1 MTTTTGTNSYYL
13 SHPTSL
19 PNAICLGS
27 GRFLRSV
34 LVPALNAGGFRTT
47 ILQTRG
53 TSFLEYLENRC
64 NDEETSWNYEVDTVE
79 ADGSVQT
86 EFVSCCGAGSMG
98 TVEHKDAALRWLVEQ
113 RNNPIRVIGVGVTE
127 AGLASGSKSMKDL
140 VDLLGVCFRVDPSGA
155 VSVINTDNVP
165 LNGDVISSI
174 VHELLL
180 TGELETEFVEFVQS
194 HVTFHNS
201 MVDRITSQRE
211 GSNGLVPRC
220 EPVPAKALV
229 IEDLHGVLP
238 KEFHELKKYGVVV
251 RSSSGQLSVDIALKL
266 RVANGTHTAIAH
278 VMALNGL
285 LMTDALS
292 ESVEENKH
300 SGILMRYLDSIFK
313 GQILVAAKSCFGDDV
328 DADAVYQDW
337 RKRLTHPYF
346 GLSTFFITQN
356 GAAKGGIRISPTVKD
371 LIKSK
376 KVCKTFV
383 CVFVSNFV
391 SNLMG

>member
-1 MTTTTGTNSYYL
+1 
-13 SHPTSL
+13 
-19 PNAICLGS
+19 
-27 GRFLRSV
+27 
-34 LVPALNAGGFRTT
+34 LNAGGFRTT

-53 TSFLEYLENRC
+53 TSFLKYLENRC

-79 ADGSVQT
+79 ADGSVLT
-86 EFVSCCGAGSMG
+86 EFLSCCGAGSMG
-98 TVEHKDAALRWLVEQ
+98 TVEYKDAALTWLAEQ

-140 VDLLGVCFRVDPSGA
+140 VDLLGVCFRVDPNGT
-155 VSVINTDNVP
+155 VSVINTDNVR

-174 VHELLL
+174 VHELLIAE
-180 TGELETEFVEFVQS
+180 ELETEFVEFVKC

-220 EPVPAKALV
+220 EPVPAKAIV

-313 GQILVAAKSCFGDDV
+313 DQILVAAQSCFGDDV

-376 KVCKTFV
+376 KVCKTFFMRFRHYLQLKFNGLIV
-383 CVFVSNFV
+383 IV
-391 SNLMG
+391 